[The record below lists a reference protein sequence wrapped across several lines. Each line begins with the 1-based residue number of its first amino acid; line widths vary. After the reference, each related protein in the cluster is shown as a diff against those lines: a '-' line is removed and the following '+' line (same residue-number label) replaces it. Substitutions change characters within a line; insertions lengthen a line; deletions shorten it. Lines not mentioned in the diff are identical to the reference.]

1 MDRATYVLI
10 ENYMLSCA
18 DEIAHDKE
26 HIYRVLY
33 NALEIARDE
42 ENVDYEIL
50 ITACLLHDIGRKE
63 QLEDPALCHAQVGGE
78 KAYGFLRSNGFDE
91 VFAANVRDCIVSH
104 RFRKEN
110 LPQTPEAKILFDA
123 DKLDVTGAIG
133 IARTLQYQG
142 QTDRPL
148 YYLREDGT
156 VSDGTGDLEESFFR
170 EYKWKLEKIY
180 DRFYTRKGLELAKQ
194 RRETAV
200 RIYEELRREV
210 SEPYLTGRE
219 ELKNFVK

>member
-18 DEIAHDKE
+18 DESAHDKE

-219 ELKNFVK
+219 ELKNVVK

>member
-1 MDRATYVLI
+1 MNRTTYELL
-10 ENYMLSCA
+10 EKYMLSCVDA
-18 DEIAHDKE
+18 SAHDKE

-42 ENVDYEIL
+42 ENVDYDIL

-63 QLEDPALCHAQVGGE
+63 QLADPSLCHAQVGGE
-78 KAYGFLRSNGFDE
+78 KAYGFLRSNGFE
-91 VFAANVRDCIVSH
+91 EAFAAHVRDCIVSH
-104 RFRKEN
+104 RFRKAN
-110 LPQTPEAKILFDA
+110 PPKTPEAKILFDA
-123 DKLDVTGAIG
+123 DKLDVAGAIG

-156 VSDGTGDLEESFFR
+156 VSDGTEDSEESFFQ
-170 EYKWKLEKIY
+170 EYKRKLEKIY
-180 DRFYTRKGLELAKQ
+180 DRFYTAKGKAMALKRQ
-194 RRETAV
+194 KTAV
-200 RIYEELRREV
+200 RIYEDLLGEV

>member
-1 MDRATYVLI
+1 MTQKQYLI
-10 ENYMLSCA
+10 LENYMLSCME
-18 DEIAHDKE
+18 DSAHDAE

-33 NALEIARDE
+33 NALQIAKAE
-42 ENVDYEIL
+42 ENVNYDIL
-50 ITACLLHDIGRKE
+50 ITACLLHDIGRRE
-63 QLEDPALCHAQVGGE
+63 QFADPSFCHAVVGAE
-78 KAYGFLRSNGFDE
+78 KACRFLLEQGYAPE
-91 VFAANVRDCIVSH
+91 FAEAVAHAIRTH
-104 RFRKEN
+104 RFRKAMQPET
-110 LPQTPEAKILFDA
+110 LEAKILFDA
-123 DKLDVTGAIG
+123 DKLDVAGAIG

-156 VSDGTGDLEESFFR
+156 VSDGTEDLEESFFR